1 MKAGTDR
8 KYTAEFRD
16 AAVQQVNA
24 GGRTMTAVARSLE
37 MSNKTLANCGCI
49 EHAKARRW

>member
-16 AAVQQVNA
+16 AAIKQVSA
-24 GGRTMTAVARSLE
+24 GGRG
-37 MSNKTLANCGCI
+37 MSA
-49 EHAKARRW
+49 APRRE